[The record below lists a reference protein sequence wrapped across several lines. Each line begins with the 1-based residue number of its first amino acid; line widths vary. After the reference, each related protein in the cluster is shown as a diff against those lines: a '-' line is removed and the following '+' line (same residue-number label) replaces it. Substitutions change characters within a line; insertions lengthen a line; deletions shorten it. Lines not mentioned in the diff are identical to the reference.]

1 MASEDD
7 YTYALSS
14 NQAWAGYKS
23 RQNPSFFKT
32 IAEKNTPSI
41 LWLGCS
47 DARVPETT
55 ILGLQPGDIFVHRN
69 VANIVSPTDLNTLAV
84 IEHAVIN
91 LQVKHIILCG
101 HTGCDMV
108 EAALGDGTMGGI
120 LDIWLTPLRAL
131 TGQVETQMNGHTSTE
146 QKCTRVAELNV
157 EAGVRTL
164 KANWAVRMGMKSR
177 GVTVHGCMFDIHT
190 GKVTELGSSSG
201 GSKSAAATPGQVV
214 RGNHGMLVF
223 RGRSASMAIQ

>member
-1 MASEDD
+1 MGEPFGLYQRNGA
-7 YTYALSS
+7 A
-14 NQAWAGYKS
+14 AA
-23 RQNPSFFKT
+23 
-32 IAEKNTPSI
+32 KNRII
-41 LWLGCS
+41 LAVWLGCS

-55 ILGLQPGDIFVHRN
+55 ILGLQPGDLFVHRN

-108 EAALGDGTMGGI
+108 EAALGDATMGGI
-120 LDIWLTPLRAL
+120 LDIWLTPIRAL
-131 TGQVETQMNGHTSTE
+131 TSQVERQMNGHTSVE
-146 QKCTRVAELNV
+146 EKCTRVAEMNV
-157 EAGVRTL
+157 EAGVRSL

-177 GVTVHGCMFDIHT
+177 GLTVHGCMFDMAS
-190 GKVTELGSSSG
+190 GKVTELGSSS
-201 GSKSAAATPGQVV
+201 SAAKTNGASAPGEVV

-223 RGRSASMAIQ
+223 RGRSASMAIR